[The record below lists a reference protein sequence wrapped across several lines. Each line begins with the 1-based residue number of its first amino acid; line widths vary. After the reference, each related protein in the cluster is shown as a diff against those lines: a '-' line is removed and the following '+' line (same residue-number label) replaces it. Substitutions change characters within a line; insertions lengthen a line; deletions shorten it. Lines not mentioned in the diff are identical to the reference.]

1 MDIAS
6 LPKVVLHD
14 HLDGGLRPATIIDL
28 AQQQGYDQ
36 LPTDDPVELAKWFDQ
51 GASASLERY
60 LRAFEYTVAVMQN
73 APAIERVAYE
83 AGLDHAADGVIYA
96 EIRFAPSL
104 LTQGG
109 LTRLEAIEAACA
121 GLDRAAGEVGIEFGV
136 IVDAMRQESDSTAVA
151 EDALDSTGL
160 GVVAFDLAGP
170 ELGFPADNHLEA
182 CQIIREANLGLT
194 IHAGEADGL
203 ESIWTALQVCGAHRI
218 GHGNRIMDDCDV
230 EEGEIVALGELAAY
244 VRNFQ
249 IPLEVCPVSNS
260 HTTQVTLP
268 DHPIGPLFRA
278 GFNVSLNTDNR
289 LMSQTSMT
297 REMQELAEHHDFTSA
312 DLHQLTTNAA
322 MSSFAP
328 LDLKLDL
335 LDRISQA
342 YPS

>member
-28 AQQQGYDQ
+28 AQQQGYDN
-36 LPTDDPVELAKWFDQ
+36 LPSEDPVELGRWFDQ
-51 GASASLERY
+51 GGSASLERY
-60 LRAFEYTVAVMQN
+60 LQAFEYTVAVMQN

-83 AGLDHAADGVIYA
+83 AGIDHAADGAIYA

-104 LTQGG
+104 LTQRG
-109 LTRLEAIEAACA
+109 LTRLDAIEAACA
-121 GLDRAAGEVGIEFGV
+121 GLDRAADETGMEFGV
-136 IVDAMRQESDSTAVA
+136 IVDAMRQESDSTSVA

-160 GVVAFDLAGP
+160 GVVGFDLAGP
-170 ELGFPADNHLEA
+170 EVGFPADNHLEA

-218 GHGNRIMDDCDV
+218 GHGIRIMDDCDV
-230 EEGEIVALGELAAY
+230 EGGEIVALGELAAY

-249 IPLEVCPVSNS
+249 IPLEVCPVSGT
-260 HTTQVTLP
+260 HTTRMTLP
-268 DHPIGPLFRA
+268 NHPIGPLFRA

-297 REMQELAEHHDFTSA
+297 REMQELVEHQDFTSA
-312 DLHQLTTNAA
+312 DLQQLTTNGV

-342 YPS
+342 YSS